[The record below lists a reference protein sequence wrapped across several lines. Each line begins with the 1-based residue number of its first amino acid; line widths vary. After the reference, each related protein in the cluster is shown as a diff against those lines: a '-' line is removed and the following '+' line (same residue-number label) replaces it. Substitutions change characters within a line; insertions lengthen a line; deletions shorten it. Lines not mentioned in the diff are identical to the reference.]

1 MTDYFYA
8 TGRLRAL
15 EKNLIGQERLNWLM
29 ESKNAAECYGRLSEL
44 GLEGTNNDWETVLSE
59 RLQNAYAEIRS
70 LCDSD
75 AALRIWLFP
84 YDCNNVKAAIKG
96 FLRTLDPHSMMV
108 DFGTVSA
115 DRVIEMVQR
124 QNYDLLSPAMRGA
137 APSAMEEYA
146 KTKDPQVI
154 DLLLDAACYADML
167 SFAKESRSTFALHLV
182 QTKIDLINFLTAIR
196 VLRMRGG
203 EAGWLL
209 LQRALLNGGSL
220 PVDRVLSACQKG
232 ESSLWDALRTTA
244 YARFADAVARAG
256 NDLTTIEREADDFW
270 MECIQTAKT
279 CSFGV
284 EIPIAYLLA
293 YEYEIRNLR
302 IVITGKNAS
311 LPIDVIRKRIRR
323 SYV

>member
-15 EKNLIGQERLNWLM
+15 EKNLIGQERLHWLM
-29 ESKNAAECYGRLSEL
+29 ESKNADECYGRLSEL
-44 GLEGTNNDWETVLSE
+44 GLAGTDNDWEAILSE

-75 AALRIWLFP
+75 VALRIWLFP

-115 DRVIEMVQR
+115 DRVIEMVHR
-124 QNYDLLSPAMRGA
+124 QTYDQLSPAMRVA
-137 APSAMEEYA
+137 APLAMEEYA
-146 KTKDPQVI
+146 KTKDPQAI

-167 SFAKESRSTFALHLV
+167 SFAEESRSAFALHLV
-182 QTKIDLINFLTAIR
+182 QTKIDLTNLLTAIR
-196 VLRMRGG
+196 VLRMRSG
-203 EAGWLL
+203 EPGWLL

-220 PVDRVLSACQKG
+220 PADRVLAACQKG
-232 ESSLWDALRTTA
+232 ESSLWDALRSTA
-244 YARFADAVARAG
+244 YARFVSVAAHADG
-256 NDLTTIEREADDFW
+256 DLTTIEREADDFW
-270 MECIQTAKT
+270 MECIQAAKT

-302 IVITGKNAS
+302 IVITGKSAS